1 MALTEAQL
9 RSLSSEIMR
18 VLRPGGLC
26 IYTARTSDDPDF
38 GQGVHQ
44 GEGMY
49 ESGGFIVHFFSRQT
63 VERLADRY
71 EIVEVERFEEGA
83 LPRDL
88 FRVTLPKPAACAA

>member
-44 GEGMY
+44 GEGM
-49 ESGGFIVHFFSRQT
+49 
-63 VERLADRY
+63 
-71 EIVEVERFEEGA
+71 
-83 LPRDL
+83 
-88 FRVTLPKPAACAA
+88 